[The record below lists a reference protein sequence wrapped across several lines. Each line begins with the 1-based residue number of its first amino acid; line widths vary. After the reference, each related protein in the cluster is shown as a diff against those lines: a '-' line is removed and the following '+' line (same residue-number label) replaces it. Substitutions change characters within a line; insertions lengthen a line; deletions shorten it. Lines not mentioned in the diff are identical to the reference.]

1 MGQTLSVTRKPRSI
15 RLALAGGLAV
25 LLACAPAASAKDS
38 LLSGYGGP
46 GAGEQ
51 AVIDENV
58 KAPGGGGSGGGGSG
72 GPAGGSS
79 AGESGSGGA
88 GADAAD
94 GASRTGTSGAG
105 SGSSGGGRADS
116 PASGRPGGS
125 AGTGTPL
132 RRGQPVAAHP
142 VSGASTLFPFSSRDL
157 ALWGLALLTLLLT
170 GLALRWLVRHQGEGE
185 PGGAT

>member
-1 MGQTLSVTRKPRSI
+1 MLV
-15 RLALAGGLAV
+15 
-25 LLACAPAASAKDS
+25 ACAPAASAKDS

-51 AVIDENV
+51 AVIDKNV
-58 KAPGGGGSGGGGSG
+58 KAPGGGGSGGGGAAG
-72 GPAGGSS
+72 GSNAGDPNAGGSS
-79 AGESGSGGA
+79 AGGSGSGGA
-88 GADAAD
+88 GGDAAA
-94 GASRTGTSGAG
+94 GASRTGASGAG
-105 SGSSGGGRADS
+105 ANASGGGRAES
-116 PASGRPGGS
+116 GASGRTGES
-125 AGTGTPL
+125 AGAGRTL

-157 ALWGLALLTLLLT
+157 VLWGLALLALLLT